1 MKKIISL
8 ILSIL
13 LYSQFTF
20 ADCLKPITYLE
31 TGATTQC
38 SGFLFTKE
46 AELEN
51 REKLVQYDYLVKINK
66 KQDELVNILNDRT
79 INLMK
84 QVSLAEEN
92 GKFNTYVN
100 IGFFVLGSL
109 ITGYIASNVNR

>member
-1 MKKIISL
+1 ML
-8 ILSIL
+8 F
-13 LYSQFTF
+13 SQYTF
-20 ADCLKPITYLE
+20 ADCVKPVTYLE

-38 SGFLFTKE
+38 SGFFFTKE
-46 AELEN
+46 AELDN

-79 INLMK
+79 VNLMK
-84 QVSLAEEN
+84 QVSLAEDS
-92 GKFNTYVN
+92 GKFNVYTH